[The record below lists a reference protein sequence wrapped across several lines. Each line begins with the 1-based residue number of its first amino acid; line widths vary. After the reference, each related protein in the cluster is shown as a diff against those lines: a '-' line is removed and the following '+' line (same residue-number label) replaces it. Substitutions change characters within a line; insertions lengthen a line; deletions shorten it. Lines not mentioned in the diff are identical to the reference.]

1 MTGRTRV
8 GGVLAIAVVVI
19 SAVVAGGAA
28 GATENASHGTSG
40 DYEVS
45 LPNEVD
51 HYPGDQ
57 NRANASIQHLAGLEG
72 TFDGTPSPRGYEV
85 AEYLII
91 GNPDITFSSCSTE
104 NTAAF
109 GVDRE
114 NDDPGTE
121 TDESLLAARKNS
133 EFNDHE
139 IIIEFFDEDDLAGD
153 SIAINDVDEVVA
165 VQNECYTM
173 PEEPGWYQIN
183 GFLNGTG
190 YDGTQFDVTLDSHYF
205 YICECSSE
213 AEAREELGPPPS
225 EQRDD
230 DSTEQTATETATA
243 TATATAEP
251 TATATA
257 EPTATAT
264 AESTAEQTATETAT
278 ATATATA
285 GSTATA
291 ESTATATPDDG
302 GSDGGGADDGGSGGG
317 GSAATGGATATGT
330 AAPGSAA
337 GGPATP
343 TVGAGPGFGA
353 LAALAGLLAVGLLA
367 RRRD

>member
-8 GGVLAIAVVVI
+8 SGALAIAVVVI
-19 SAVVAGGAA
+19 SAVVVGGAA
-28 GATENASHGTSG
+28 GATGEVNHETSG
-40 DYEVS
+40 DYEVF

-165 VQNECYTM
+165 VQNDCYTM

-213 AEAREELGPPPS
+213 AEAREQLGPPPS
-225 EQRDD
+225 EQGD
-230 DSTEQTATETATA
+230 DSTESTATA
-243 TATATAEP
+243 TATPERTETATAAATAEP

-257 EPTATAT
+257 TAESTATAERTATAAAEATAT
-264 AESTAEQTATETAT
+264 AESTATT
-278 ATATATA
+278 
-285 GSTATA
+285 
-291 ESTATATPDDG
+291 TPGDGG
-302 GSDGGGADDGGSGGG
+302 GSDGGGADAGDEPS
-317 GSAATGGATATGT
+317 SPADESTATAT
-330 AAPGSAA
+330 AAPAGAA
-337 GGPATP
+337 DGPVTP

-353 LAALAGLLAVGLLA
+353 VAALAGLLAVGLLA
-367 RRRD
+367 HRRD

>member
-8 GGVLAIAVVVI
+8 SGALAIAVVVI
-19 SAVVAGGAA
+19 SAVVVGGAA
-28 GATENASHGTSG
+28 SATGEVNHETSG
-40 DYEVS
+40 DYEVF

-213 AEAREELGPPPS
+213 AEAREQLGPPPS
-225 EQRDD
+225 EQGD
-230 DSTEQTATETATA
+230 DSTESTATA
-243 TATATAEP
+243 TATPERTETATAAATAEP

-257 EPTATAT
+257 TAESTATAERTATAAAEATAT
-264 AESTAEQTATETAT
+264 AESTATTTPGDGGGSDGDGAD
-278 ATATATA
+278 A
-285 GSTATA
+285 GDEPSSPAD
-291 ESTATATPDDG
+291 ESTATAT
-302 GSDGGGADDGGSGGG
+302 
-317 GSAATGGATATGT
+317 
-330 AAPGSAA
+330 AAPAGAA
-337 GGPATP
+337 DGPVTP

-353 LAALAGLLAVGLLA
+353 VAALAGLLAVGLLA
-367 RRRD
+367 HRRD